1 MNESQKSCE
10 TASDDP
16 RLRFRTVITETTPM
30 PHVLLCDDEL
40 HILKAAE
47 FKLKRAGFEVQ
58 CANNG
63 REGWQAIQAR
73 KPDLLVTDL
82 QMPYMNGLQLAENVR
97 GSFDAHELPIIMLT
111 GKGYE
116 ISKEEVSQR
125 LGITRVMNKPFSPRE
140 LLQLVEETLAGTA
153 AGVGL

>member
-1 MNESQKSCE
+1 
-10 TASDDP
+10 
-16 RLRFRTVITETTPM
+16 M

-63 REGWQAIQAR
+63 REGWEAIQAR

-82 QMPYMNGLQLAENVR
+82 QMPYLNGIQLAQQVR
-97 GSFDAHELPIIMLT
+97 ERFDARELPIIMLT

-116 ISKEEVSQR
+116 MSQEQ
-125 LGITRVMNKPFSPRE
+125 LWEQLQIARVMNKPFSPRE
-140 LLQLVEETLAGTA
+140 LLQIVEEMLSA
-153 AGVGL
+153 AVGPAL

>member
-1 MNESQKSCE
+1 M
-10 TASDDP
+10 
-16 RLRFRTVITETTPM
+16 M

-63 REGWQAIQAR
+63 REGWEAIQAR
-73 KPDLLVTDL
+73 KPDILVTDL
-82 QMPYMNGLQLAENVR
+82 QMPQMNGLQLAENVR
-97 GSFDAHELPIIMLT
+97 QSFDAHELPIIMLT

-116 ISKEEVSQR
+116 ICKDEVSQR

-140 LLQLVEETLAGTA
+140 LLQLVEETLSSA
-153 AGVGL
+153 AAL

>member
-1 MNESQKSCE
+1 
-10 TASDDP
+10 
-16 RLRFRTVITETTPM
+16 M

-63 REGWQAIQAR
+63 REGWEAIQAR

-82 QMPYMNGLQLAENVR
+82 QMPYLNGIQLAQQVR
-97 GSFDAHELPIIMLT
+97 ERFDAQELPIIMLT

-116 ISKEEVSQR
+116 MSQEQ
-125 LGITRVMNKPFSPRE
+125 LWEQLQIARVMNKPFSPRE
-140 LLQLVEETLAGTA
+140 LLQIVEEMLSA
-153 AGVGL
+153 AVDPAL